1 MKVKLCVSIAFT
13 KWKTE
18 QKLFVLSSRVQHG
31 KIPTMDA
38 KLCVSVAYE
47 MKNWIKFIF
56 SKQSSS
62 T

>member
-47 MKNWIKFIF
+47 MKN
-56 SKQSSS
+56 
-62 T
+62 

>member
-18 QKLFVLSSRVQHG
+18 QKLLVLSSRVQHG

-47 MKNWIKFIF
+47 IKFIF